1 MANRPVFDA
10 TGDGHMRIE
19 LRALPTG
26 PTVADMSA
34 SAAFLIR
41 TTLALADEWD
51 LPSAMPFG
59 AVDANLETAARD
71 GLEAEILWPSRES
84 PSPVRRSLAEVASEL
99 LPAAARALSAHGVA
113 PDDVQERLQIVTR
126 RIRTGQTGTA
136 WQRRAVAA
144 LEPDLGRD
152 GALVEMVRAF
162 AANSAQGLPVAE
174 WAGLQPA

>member
-1 MANRPVFDA
+1 VANRPVFDA
-10 TGDGHMRIE
+10 TGDGHIRIE

-26 PTVADMSA
+26 PTVADMA
-34 SAAFLIR
+34 ANAAFLVR

-59 AVDANLETAARD
+59 AADANLETAARD

-84 PSPVRRSLAEVASEL
+84 PSPVRRSLAEMAREL

-113 PDDVQERLQIVTR
+113 LDDVQERLQIVTR

-152 GALVEMVRAF
+152 GALVQMVRAF